1 MDGNGSEKKYDITTY
16 VRVRPSP
23 IDAMDSERIG
33 NSIGVDDGR
42 WTNTVRPLAA
52 VAIGVVVGLAVA
64 SSSSRDRWSKE
75 HHHNQQPRKN
85 NRHVGS

>member
-64 SSSSRDRWSKE
+64 SSSSLLVLINLDGQRCIRITIDIS
-75 HHHNQQPRKN
+75 
-85 NRHVGS
+85 

>member
-1 MDGNGSEKKYDITTY
+1 MTTD
-16 VRVRPSP
+16 VHVRPSP

-52 VAIGVVVGLAVA
+52 VAIGVGVGLVVVL
-64 SSSSRDRWSKE
+64 SSSLLVLMDLDGQESIITTS
-75 HHHNQQPRKN
+75 NL
-85 NRHVGS
+85 